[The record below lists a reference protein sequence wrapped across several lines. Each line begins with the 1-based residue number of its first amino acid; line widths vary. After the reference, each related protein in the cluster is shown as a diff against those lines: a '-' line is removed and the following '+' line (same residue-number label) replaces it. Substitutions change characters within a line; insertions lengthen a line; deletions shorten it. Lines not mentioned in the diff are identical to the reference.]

1 MQISKG
7 EELQNLKDNKFIGEI
22 PKLMSSQINII
33 GKNNIIICEDDVKLW
48 NCRLDI
54 NNDNSII
61 YLSSNS
67 FNYYFNISIN
77 GNNICFIG
85 RNNYFN
91 GQLHLVLS
99 ESKNILMGNDSMF
112 SHRVVIRTSDVHLLY
127 NSKTKERINYSK
139 SVYIGDHV
147 WIGQGAIILKGT
159 QIGSGSTI
167 GANSVV
173 SNKTIPS
180 NTTYVGSPARL
191 LHEDTF
197 WIGYSVHPWDEET
210 TQKYSRHESDMF
222 IYTPDEHTLN
232 FNEIEENFNK
242 SQNQEE
248 ILNYIESN
256 LLFAGKNRFSI
267 KE

>member
-1 MQISKG
+1 MRITHE
-7 EELQNLKDNKFIGEI
+7 EELLNLKYNKFIGEV
-22 PKLMSSQINII
+22 PKLMSSQININ
-33 GKNNIIICEDDVKLW
+33 GKNNILICEDDVTLW
-48 NCRLDI
+48 NCRIDL

-67 FNYYFNISIN
+67 FDYYFNISIN

-85 RNNYFN
+85 KNNYFN
-91 GQLHLVLS
+91 GKLHLVLS
-99 ESKNILMGNDSMF
+99 ESKNIIIGKDCMF
-112 SHRVVIRTSDVHLLY
+112 SHGIAIRTSDVHLLY

-147 WIGQGAIILKGT
+147 WIGQNAIILKGT

-167 GANSVV
+167 GANSVL
-173 SNKTIPS
+173 SNKIIPS

-210 TQKYSRHESDMF
+210 TQKYSKHESDMF
-222 IYTPDEHTLN
+222 IYTPDEHTLD
-232 FNEIEENFNK
+232 FDEIEDTFNK
-242 SQNQEE
+242 LQNLDDK
-248 ILNYIESN
+248 LNYIESN
-256 LLFAGKNRFSI
+256 LLFAGKNRFSL
-267 KE
+267 K

>member
-1 MQISKG
+1 MQITNG
-7 EELQNLKDNKFIGEI
+7 DELLNLKKNEFIGEV
-22 PKLMSSQINII
+22 PKMTNSQININ
-33 GKNNIIICEDDVKLW
+33 GKNNILICEDDVSLW
-48 NCRLDI
+48 NCRIDL

-67 FNYYFNISIN
+67 FDYYFNISIN

-85 RNNYFN
+85 KNNYFN

-99 ESKNILMGNDSMF
+99 ESKNITIGNDCMF
-112 SHRVVIRTSDVHLLY
+112 SHGISIRTSDVHLLY

-159 QIGSGSTI
+159 QIASGATI

-173 SNKTIPS
+173 SNKRIPS
-180 NTTYVGSPARL
+180 NTTFVGSPARL

-197 WIGYSVHPWDEET
+197 WIGYSVHPWDEAT
-210 TQKYSRHESDMF
+210 TQKYVKHESDMF
-222 IYTPDEHTLN
+222 IYTPDEHTLD
-232 FNEIEENFNK
+232 FNEIETNLNRL
-242 SQNQEE
+242 STPDE

-256 LLFAGKNRFSI
+256 LLFAGKNRFSL
-267 KE
+267 K

>member
-1 MQISKG
+1 MQITQG
-7 EELQNLKDNKFIGEI
+7 DELLNLKENEFIGEV
-22 PKLMSSQINII
+22 PKLTNSQININ
-33 GKNNIIICEDDVKLW
+33 GKNNILICDEEVSLW
-48 NCRLDI
+48 NCRLDL

-67 FNYYFNISIN
+67 FDYYFNISIN

-85 RNNYFN
+85 KNNYFN

-99 ESKNILMGNDSMF
+99 ESKNIIIGDECMF
-112 SHRVVIRTSDVHLLY
+112 SHRVSVRTSDVHLLY

-159 QIGSGSTI
+159 QIGSGTTI
-167 GANSVV
+167 GANSVL
-173 SNKTIPS
+173 SNKIVPS
-180 NTTYVGSPARL
+180 NTTFVGSPARL

-210 TQKYSRHESDMF
+210 TKKYSKHESDMF
-222 IYTPDEHTLN
+222 IYTPNGDTLN
-232 FNEIEENFNK
+232 FNEIEEDLNNIK
-242 SQNQEE
+242 TLDE
-248 ILNYIESN
+248 ILNYIEEN
-256 LLFAGKNRFSI
+256 FLFAGKNRFSL
-267 KE
+267 E